1 MATAKHFIGDGGTF
15 KGIDKGD
22 TRISEGGLKNIH
34 GTPYYSAFEAC
45 VQSVMASFN
54 SWNGVKMH
62 GHEYLL
68 TDVLRD
74 QMGFNGLVVGDWN
87 GHGEVPGCTN
97 ANCPESF
104 NAGVDI
110 YMAPDEWK
118 EIYTIT
124 VRAVKSG
131 DYSEDR

>member
-54 SWNGVKMH
+54 S
-62 GHEYLL
+62 
-68 TDVLRD
+68 
-74 QMGFNGLVVGDWN
+74 
-87 GHGEVPGCTN
+87 
-97 ANCPESF
+97 
-104 NAGVDI
+104 
-110 YMAPDEWK
+110 
-118 EIYTIT
+118 
-124 VRAVKSG
+124 
-131 DYSEDR
+131 